1 MSIGPVEYVIVGFP
15 GNRFNGDLVPAL
27 ERLVE
32 SGTIRIIDLLFIT
45 KDAEGNVDAFE
56 YEDHEDLAPYGTITE
71 ELDGL
76 LNDEDIEMAAEVLEP
91 DSSAAFIVW
100 EDCWAREFAE
110 AARASGGVILAG
122 ERIPH
127 QIIEE
132 ALAAVGAD
140 TGD

>member
-1 MSIGPVEYVIVGFP
+1 MSIGPVEYLIVGFP
-15 GNRFNGDLVPAL
+15 GNRFNGEMVPAL
-27 ERLVE
+27 AELVE

-45 KDAEGNVDAFE
+45 KDADGNVEAFE
-56 YEDHEDLAPYGTITE
+56 IEDHEDLAPYGALNE

-91 DSSAAFIVW
+91 NSSAAFLVW
-100 EDCWAREFAE
+100 EDCWARKFAE
-110 AARASGGVILAG
+110 AARESGGVILAG

-132 ALAAVGAD
+132 ALAAVGRGVD
-140 TGD
+140 